1 MNTFVTFKLD
11 QENINELFITLI
23 RKYPL
28 YFQEPERIKE
38 IIYLFDTKKS
48 DLVTLIIE
56 SDYVDRQYRDSYYS
70 YFSQKYSNFE
80 RNCIRLAFFE
90 GEVKYRDFMADMP
103 KLKKNLLIGTIVLR
117 PLSVGNIGH
126 SLLNPQKL
134 KINGYVQTCKF
145 KVMICGRKFFI
156 KAFPYLTQDNETM
169 TCAETALFN
178 LIRYYSEKYCEYR
191 ILMPSEILKT
201 LEDSSYERVLP
212 SQGVDD
218 PCMAKVL
225 QAGHF
230 HPRLYRYEDEG
241 EGNFEEL
248 FYTYVESG
256 IPFILGLP
264 QHAVICI
271 GHGPVDFKMD
281 HHKLSEIITY
291 DIFEDKKVYYIC
303 TGRLVDEYIFMDDN
317 QAPYIMSTIDKLTIR
332 YYENSDM
339 IYKDYEEEIS
349 GEDIEND
356 LGNTQLQ
363 DQTSYSEET
372 IPGMKKQFDSL
383 LVPLYKRIFLDA
395 SRARSIFDDHFL
407 HNPDFLEK
415 IREAYDD
422 ITWGANEDNPFVW
435 RIYLASSN
443 SYKDFKCKTV
453 LNFDSFQYYSNQPYP
468 RFIWVLEIG
477 TISTF
482 SEQKARVEVLLDATS
497 STNSNT
503 WAILSI
509 GYKGHMVFVP
519 YIVEQL
525 YEKQIP
531 EMNLCHEED
540 SITQDYS
547 TINWV
552 DVSEEVK
559 QKVLTE
565 IFKSLYYKSNEF
577 VRDTY
582 KIFSASNLKEV

>member
-23 RKYPL
+23 RKFPL

-56 SDYVDRQYRDSYYS
+56 NDYVDRQYRDSYYS

-80 RNCIRLAFFE
+80 RNCLRLAFFE
-90 GEVKYRDFMADMP
+90 GEVKYTDFMADMP
-103 KLKKNLLIGTIVLR
+103 KFKQNLFIGTIVLR

-126 SLLNPQKL
+126 SLLNPKKL

-191 ILMPSEILKT
+191 MLMPSEILKT

-291 DIFEDKKVYYIC
+291 DILEDKKVYYIC

-317 QAPYIMSTIDKLTIR
+317 QAPYTMSTIDELTIR

-339 IYKDYEEEIS
+339 LYEDYEEETS
-349 GEDIEND
+349 GENIEND
-356 LGNTQLQ
+356 LGNTQLHE
-363 DQTSYSEET
+363 QTIYSEDT
-372 IPGMKKQFDSL
+372 IPGMKKRFDSL

-422 ITWGANEDNPFVW
+422 ITWGTTEDNPFIW
-435 RIYLASSN
+435 RIYLTSSN

-453 LNFDSFQYYSNQPYP
+453 LNFDIFQYYSNQPYP

-525 YEKQIP
+525 NEKQIT

-540 SITQDYS
+540 SETQDYS
-547 TINWV
+547 TINWK
-552 DVSEEVK
+552 DVGEEVK

-577 VRDTY
+577 VGDTY

>member
-23 RKYPL
+23 RKFPL

-56 SDYVDRQYRDSYYS
+56 NDYVDRQYRDSYYS

-80 RNCIRLAFFE
+80 RNCLRLAFFE
-90 GEVKYRDFMADMP
+90 GEVKYTDFMADMP
-103 KLKKNLLIGTIVLR
+103 KFKQNLFIGTIVLR

-126 SLLNPQKL
+126 SLLNPKKL

-191 ILMPSEILKT
+191 MLMPSEILKT

-291 DIFEDKKVYYIC
+291 DILEDKKVYYIC

-317 QAPYIMSTIDKLTIR
+317 QAPYTMSTIDELTIR
-332 YYENSDM
+332 YYKNSDM
-339 IYKDYEEEIS
+339 LYEDYEEETS
-349 GEDIEND
+349 GENIEND
-356 LGNTQLQ
+356 LGNTQLHE
-363 DQTSYSEET
+363 QTIYSEDT
-372 IPGMKKQFDSL
+372 IPGMKKRFDSL

-422 ITWGANEDNPFVW
+422 ITWGTTEDNPFIW
-435 RIYLASSN
+435 RIYLTSSN

-453 LNFDSFQYYSNQPYP
+453 LNFDIFQYYSNQPYP

-525 YEKQIP
+525 NEKQIT

-540 SITQDYS
+540 SETQDYS
-547 TINWV
+547 TINWK
-552 DVSEEVK
+552 DVGEEVK

-577 VRDTY
+577 VGDTY